1 MQYTVN
7 ILIRSKATNYI
18 TSIALYSIWCNS
30 QWTNIARFGLTH
42 PRRHSLSPSSTLSFG
57 SQANWACSGNVTVA
71 FNIYIEDISLE
82 DRFMFEIRYIEIYF
96 CCVAF
101 NAIRT
106 TEITADSEAW
116 KNSKRLIR
124 FEVLQVQAPEV
135 IANHDE
141 KSEGRRKGGRKRKYN
156 MFVFIF
162 GAWDYYGIACMPK
175 SSIISAKTWML
186 KA

>member
-1 MQYTVN
+1 
-7 ILIRSKATNYI
+7 
-18 TSIALYSIWCNS
+18 
-30 QWTNIARFGLTH
+30 
-42 PRRHSLSPSSTLSFG
+42 
-57 SQANWACSGNVTVA
+57 
-71 FNIYIEDISLE
+71 
-82 DRFMFEIRYIEIYF
+82 MFEIRYIEIYF

-106 TEITADSEAW
+106 TEITADLEAW

-141 KSEGRRKGGRKRKYN
+141 KSDGRGRGERKRKYN

-175 SSIISAKTWML
+175 SSIISAKT
-186 KA
+186 

>member
-1 MQYTVN
+1 
-7 ILIRSKATNYI
+7 
-18 TSIALYSIWCNS
+18 
-30 QWTNIARFGLTH
+30 
-42 PRRHSLSPSSTLSFG
+42 
-57 SQANWACSGNVTVA
+57 
-71 FNIYIEDISLE
+71 
-82 DRFMFEIRYIEIYF
+82 MFEIRYIEIYF

-141 KSEGRRKGGRKRKYN
+141 KSDGRRKGGGGEETEIQHVRIYFWCMGLLWNCMYAKIEHN
-156 MFVFIF
+156 LGQNLNVESINFDLDILLFILCY
-162 GAWDYYGIACMPK
+162 ARDY
-175 SSIISAKTWML
+175 ML
-186 KA
+186 RFD